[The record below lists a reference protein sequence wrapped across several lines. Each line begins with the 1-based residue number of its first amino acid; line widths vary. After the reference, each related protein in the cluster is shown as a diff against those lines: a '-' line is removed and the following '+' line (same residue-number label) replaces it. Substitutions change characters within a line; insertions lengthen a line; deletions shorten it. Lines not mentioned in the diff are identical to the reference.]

1 MRKYAPEPTI
11 HTLVCCVFCNFDV
24 LNTCAIHANIARII
38 ITPAIEEKIAPNMD
52 AVAKVCHPCSHD
64 GITSSENAENV
75 VNPPKAIYNTIFI
88 KILHGL
94 YTKRLNLTIHS
105 PHSKYSA

>member
-11 HTLVCCVFCNFDV
+11 HTLFCCVFCNFDV

-52 AVAKVCHPCSHD
+52 AVAKSATPAPTTGLHQAKTLK
-64 GITSSENAENV
+64 TS
-75 VNPPKAIYNTIFI
+75 
-88 KILHGL
+88 
-94 YTKRLNLTIHS
+94 
-105 PHSKYSA
+105 